1 LDKWSNL
8 RLNTNRAFNGRPAY
22 LSVSPLARQVR
33 RRFEPSCAMIK
44 DKAVVIDP
52 KNEPLVLDLVEWIAR
67 EPRDYAEVM
76 EAWRTSCPKLAIWED
91 ASDRGLVARERVADR
106 LLVVATTLGHRL
118 LETSGRRSVG

>member
-1 LDKWSNL
+1 MLDPGHKA
-8 RLNTNRAFNGRPAY
+8 RDDNGIVWAVT
-22 LSVSPLARQVR
+22 SAG
-33 RRFEPSCAMIK
+33 PSY
-44 DKAVVIDP
+44 VIDP

-106 LLVVATTLGHRL
+106 LLVVATALGRRL
-118 LETSGRRSVG
+118 LETNGRRSAEG

>member
-1 LDKWSNL
+1 VGD
-8 RLNTNRAFNGRPAY
+8 AQG
-22 LSVSPLARQVR
+22 Q
-33 RRFEPSCAMIK
+33 
-44 DKAVVIDP
+44 AVVIDP

-106 LLVVATTLGHRL
+106 LVVVATTLGHRL